1 MKPEEGS
8 PSLIKK
14 PPESI
19 TLWVIYERPD
29 ITDGFVLRPQFS
41 AKKTL
46 LDYSEYGWI
55 ETDLGNAVVVISR
68 LLWHA
73 NTVDE
78 LHSIMPPSCVRIGP
92 EPGDKPGIIE
102 VWME

>member
-1 MKPEEGS
+1 MTPEETN
-8 PSLIKK
+8 PSRIRK

-19 TLWVIYERPD
+19 TLWVIYGRP
-29 ITDGFVLRPQFS
+29 TVAVGYVLRPQFS

-46 LDYSEYGWI
+46 LDYKEFGRI
-55 ETDLGNAVVVISR
+55 ETDLGNAVVIISP

-73 NTVDE
+73 ETIED
-78 LHSIMPPSCVRIGP
+78 LHSIMPPNCFRIGP
-92 EPGDKPGIIE
+92 EPGDKPGIVE